1 MDQLALHIE
10 YLLQRHDCV
19 ILPGTGAV
27 MAVTEPAYFDEE
39 RCLFVPPM
47 RRICFNA
54 AIVNDDGVLANSYSR
69 RMGVSFDEGRRILAR
84 ELEALNSSLLLNK
97 EVSLGKTGMLTLTEA
112 GTIEFHP
119 HLTPEQMM
127 SEMGMPAIPMKPAP
141 VATEDSNVGA
151 PAVAA
156 AAAEVKETPAED
168 STLSSEK
175 ETDNAKPRFNPDCY
189 YVAVNKRFAHMAA
202 SVLLVLIVT
211 LTFIIPGDKNQ
222 RLPQTASVIPLTT
235 ATAGNAEE
243 KEERSEER
251 VEAPAPEQ
259 LTQEAEPSHYLIV
272 ATFRNAEEAERYI
285 MDNAGG
291 DDSLELLE
299 GETVCR
305 VAVASSANVG
315 PLHTMLND
323 PEFHSRHPQAWIWTR
338 K

>member
-69 RMGVSFDEGRRILAR
+69 RLGVSFDEGRRILAR

-97 EVSLGKTGMLTLTEA
+97 EVSLGKTGVLTLSGA
-112 GTIEFHP
+112 GTIEFRP
-119 HLTPEQMM
+119 HLTPEQMT
-127 SEMGMPAIPMKPAP
+127 SEMGMPAISMKHAVSATDDS
-141 VATEDSNVGA
+141 VAEAIQDVANDTDEKK
-151 PAVAA
+151 PAVANA
-156 AAAEVKETPAED
+156 GPAV
-168 STLSSEK
+168 EK
-175 ETDNAKPRFNPDCY
+175 NTDQAKSRFNPDCY
-189 YVAVNKRFAHMAA
+189 YVAVNKRFAHVAA

-211 LTFIIPGDKNQ
+211 LTFIIPGDKNR
-222 RLPQTASVIPLTT
+222 RLPQTASVIPLTAAAMSTPEEPTEAAVET
-235 ATAGNAEE
+235 A
-243 KEERSEER
+243 
-251 VEAPAPEQ
+251 APEPR
-259 LTQEAEPSHYLIV
+259 TQEADPSHYLIV
-272 ATFRNAEEAERYI
+272 ATFRTAEEAERYI
-285 MDNAGG
+285 LSNAGG